1 MTDPGAPLPF
11 TTSPTLDAALAGG
24 WEPWLVAARKAG
36 AAKTSAW
43 IARRLGEP
51 SAAIEITEIVDGLL
65 GEDPE
70 TRATSAGEL
79 AESVEAEDLM
89 LADTLWE
96 GCLAAG
102 SDLADP
108 DIIFEAVTQLA
119 GIAEDQGENLA
130 AAEYWIFFLNWRRE
144 EGHESD
150 PDAVQTAYEEIIRL
164 AEDDGEQKQVADW
177 TYRQVRYTK
186 LADAEDERAA
196 AGDWEAAAEPYTGWA

>member
-11 TTSPTLDAALAGG
+11 TTSPSIDAALVGG
-24 WEPWLVAARKAG
+24 WEPWIAAARKAG
-36 AAKTSAW
+36 AAKTGAW
-43 IARRLGEP
+43 IARRIGEP
-51 SAAIEITEIVDGLL
+51 SAAAELTDLVDGLL
-65 GEDPE
+65 SDDAEA
-70 TRATSAGEL
+70 RAASATDL

-102 SDLADP
+102 MELADP
-108 DIIFEAVTQLA
+108 DIIFEAVSQLA
-119 GIAEDQGENLA
+119 GIAEDQGENLV
-130 AAEYWIFFLNWRRE
+130 AAEYWIHFLNWRRE

-150 PDAVQTAYEEIIRL
+150 PEAVQNAFDEIIRL

-186 LADAEDERAA
+186 LADADDERAS
-196 AGDWEAAAEPYTGWA
+196 AGDWEAASEPYAGWT